1 MFVKV
6 SALQTFGQ
14 DEKIDVFGAT
24 NFWTRLCPKVC
35 RAETFGN

>member
-1 MFVKV
+1 MFVNV

-24 NFWTRLCPKVC
+24 NFRTRLYPKVC
-35 RAETFGN
+35 SKTFGN